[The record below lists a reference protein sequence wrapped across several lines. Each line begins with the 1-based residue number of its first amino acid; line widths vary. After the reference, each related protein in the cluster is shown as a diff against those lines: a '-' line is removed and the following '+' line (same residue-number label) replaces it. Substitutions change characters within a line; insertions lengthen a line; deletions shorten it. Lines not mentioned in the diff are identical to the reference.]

1 MLATRRWKYKYSQR
15 YERFLFIVWREASGS
30 CNASW
35 ASAQVDALLAEY
47 DREAAPSPAPTQ
59 VQLDL
64 DVRHAVVME
73 QDSTVRLLADLRLV
87 STAVLRRVTSTRPKV
102 SRYLLT

>member
-1 MLATRRWKYKYSQR
+1 MKVQNICKVV
-15 YERFLFIVWREASGS
+15 FLVWRESRGA

-35 ASAQVDALLAEY
+35 ASAQLDALLAEY
-47 DREAAPSPAPTQ
+47 DREAAPSPAPVQ

-73 QDSTVRLLADLRLV
+73 RDSTVRLLADLRLV
-87 STAVLRRVTSTRPKV
+87 STPS
-102 SRYLLT
+102 